1 MRARSGASLASAG
14 QTPDGR
20 GSLLR
25 SLFGNLAPVEQRSR
39 LGRPGPTPFMGAFFA
54 GAGFN
59 PASAGPSERK
69 LGLFFLRAF
78 ASGGGSQP
86 LKPRFP
92 GFPSDSATGHPW
104 QGTPRFCASA
114 GGLRR
119 GETVLIAGGGR
130 SWGRGG
136 RRGEQAGSRRR
147 RRSARGA
154 RRRPG
159 ATSSRRG
166 RRRR

>member
-39 LGRPGPTPFMGAFFA
+39 LGCPGPTPFMGAFFA

-59 PASAGPSERK
+59 PASAGPSERARTLLPPRLRVRRQISTPEIPFQVSHQIPPRAIRGK
-69 LGLFFLRAF
+69 VLFPLR
-78 ASGGGSQP
+78 G
-86 LKPRFP
+86 R
-92 GFPSDSATGHPW
+92 W
-104 QGTPRFCASA
+104 R
-114 GGLRR
+114 LRR
-119 GETVLIAGGGR
+119 GETVFIAGGGR

-147 RRSARGA
+147 RRSA
-154 RRRPG
+154 
-159 ATSSRRG
+159 
-166 RRRR
+166 

>member
-14 QTPDGR
+14 QTPNGR

-59 PASAGPSERK
+59 PASAGPSERSSDSSSSAPSRQAAD
-69 LGLFFLRAF
+69 LN
-78 ASGGGSQP
+78 P
-86 LKPRFP
+86 WKPRFP

-114 GGLRR
+114 GGCGVEKPFLLLAE
-119 GETVLIAGGGR
+119 GVHGVEAGGAASRQVADRKSTRLNSSHLGI
-130 SWGRGG
+130 SY
-136 RRGEQAGSRRR
+136 AGF
-147 RRSARGA
+147 
-154 RRRPG
+154 
-159 ATSSRRG
+159 
-166 RRRR
+166 